1 MKTIRKYYQ
10 HGLPILGM
18 LLAYWISHYLIFLI
32 LSVVLLLLLL
42 FVPKVSKQV
51 HSFLERILNVVGTW
65 IKTSLFALLFIV
77 LIIPLS
83 FFLKRQDK
91 NVLFV
96 QRNHNFEAQDFKKMW

>member
-1 MKTIRKYYQ
+1 MNTIRKYYQ
-10 HGLPILGM
+10 QGLPILGM
-18 LLAYWISHYLIFLI
+18 LLAYWISHYLIFFI

-51 HSFLERILNVVGTW
+51 HSFLERILNIAGTW

-91 NVLFV
+91 NVSFV
-96 QRNHNFEAQDFKKMW
+96 QRNHSFEPEDFKKMW